1 VLERQHEVLALT
13 GGHDRVHGWV
23 TLVGHDL
30 MSDELVVAASEM
42 ARSSAT
48 NLTFHLSPTD
58 SDPTSYLARTGLRP
72 LVHLDR
78 LGALGDHVLVAH
90 GVHLDDAEIDVL
102 LATQTALA
110 YCPWAYLRLGQGVT
124 GAGRHAELVERG
136 GRVALGCDS
145 ENAADAIDVLRAAT
159 LAAGLAKDARVD
171 PTRFGAHT
179 ALELATIGGAEA
191 IGMSHEIGSLETGKR
206 ADLVLVDTD
215 RAEFTPASPDPVLPI
230 VWATD
235 GRAVAEV
242 VASGQVVVRH
252 GVCVTVDRD
261 ELRSMALQAR
271 DRLLHAAGLTPRPR
285 WPVER

>member
-1 VLERQHEVLALT
+1 
-13 GGHDRVHGWV
+13 
-23 TLVGHDL
+23 
-30 MSDELVVAASEM
+30 M
-42 ARSSAT
+42 
-48 NLTFHLSPTD
+48 
-58 SDPTSYLARTGLRP
+58 
-72 LVHLDR
+72 
-78 LGALGDHVLVAH
+78 
-90 GVHLDDAEIDVL
+90 
-102 LATQTALA
+102 
-110 YCPWAYLRLGQGVT
+110 
-124 GAGRHAELVERG
+124 
-136 GRVALGCDS
+136 ALGCDA

-191 IGMSHEIGSLETGKR
+191 IGMSHEIGSLEAGKR

-242 VASGQVVVRH
+242 VASGQVVVRD

-285 WPVER
+285 WPVEH